1 MIKRT
6 NEYRKLI
13 NSQKWAKLRAKKL
26 QSDPICERCKLS
38 GIITPGAEIHH
49 ITPIDTGATPAEK
62 IRLAYN
68 PYNLQTLC
76 HSCHVTTHK
85 ELKSKS
91 AQNTKIRAKNTSAT
105 FVTEFLSE
113 KNNSRRECPGA
124 ANI

>member
-1 MIKRT
+1 M
-6 NEYRKLI
+6 E
-13 NSQKWAKLRAKKL
+13 WVKLRARKL
-26 QSDPICERCKLS
+26 QETPLCERCKLS
-38 GIITPGAEIHH
+38 GIITPGSEIHH
-49 ITPIDTGATPAEK
+49 IMPIDTGTTPAEK

-105 FVTEFLSE
+105 FITEFLH
-113 KNNSRRECPGA
+113 KK
-124 ANI
+124 

>member
-13 NSQKWAKLRAKKL
+13 NSQKWTKLRAEKL
-26 QSDPICERCKLS
+26 HSSPLCERCKLS

-49 ITPIDTGATPAEK
+49 IMPIDTGTTPAEK

-68 PYNLQTLC
+68 PHNLQTLC
-76 HSCHVTTHK
+76 HNCHVAIHK
-85 ELKSKS
+85 ELQSKS

-105 FVTEFLSE
+105 FVTEFLSV
-113 KNNSRRECPGA
+113 KK
-124 ANI
+124 